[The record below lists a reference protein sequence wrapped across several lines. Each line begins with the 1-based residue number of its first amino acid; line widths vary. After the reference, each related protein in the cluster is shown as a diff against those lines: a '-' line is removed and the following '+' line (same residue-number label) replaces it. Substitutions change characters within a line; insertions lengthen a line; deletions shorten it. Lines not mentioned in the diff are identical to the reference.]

1 VGGDGEGGKQDPT
14 GRGAAKIAD
23 LPPRLR
29 ERVTQAPN
37 EGFPPGYEKLLEE
50 FYLRLSRGGETGE
63 KAPLKPPP
71 PTEKPESRPADPK

>member
-1 VGGDGEGGKQDPT
+1 VGGPGEGGKQDPT

-29 ERVTQAPN
+29 ERVTQAPS

-50 FYLRLSRGGETGE
+50 FYLRLSRGNAAGETT
-63 KAPLKPPP
+63 PPKPPP
-71 PTEKPESRPADPK
+71 PTDKPASAPSDPK